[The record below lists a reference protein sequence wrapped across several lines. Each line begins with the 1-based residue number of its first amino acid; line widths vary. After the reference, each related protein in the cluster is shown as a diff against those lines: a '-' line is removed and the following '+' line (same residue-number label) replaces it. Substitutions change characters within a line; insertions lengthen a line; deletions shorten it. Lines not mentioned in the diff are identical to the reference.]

1 MGVYLCLGQHHH
13 GLKHDD
19 AIQFSCFNNFTAI
32 QTYFTEN
39 EKAYIFF
46 GESKHK
52 IKKKAEQQHVKWLL
66 IKLRNN

>member
-19 AIQFSCFNNFTAI
+19 AIHFSYFNNFTAI

-52 IKKKAEQQHVKWLL
+52 IKKKAEQAACKMAIDQ
-66 IKLRNN
+66 IKK